1 MNTQGSR
8 KKGDYYPLFLNLKGK
23 NCLVVGGGGVALR
36 KVNNLLDYGAS
47 VTVISPTFC
56 AGLKQLAEAQ
66 IIHVSLREFAASAIP
81 DSFLVIAA
89 TNNPKINRRVAAE
102 ARKHR
107 VLVNVVDDAR
117 LSDFIFPAL
126 LSRGDL
132 TIAISSGGKS
142 PALSRKVRDHLEQYL
157 EKEYSTLIEIVAE
170 VRVEFQKRH
179 LALKKETW
187 QNALDIETLINL
199 IRGGQKEK
207 ARSFLMDNLV
217 QPAGNK
223 RK

>member
-1 MNTQGSR
+1 MN
-8 KKGDYYPLFLNLKGK
+8 YYPLFLNLKDK

-47 VTVISPTFC
+47 VKVISPTFC
-56 AGLKQLAEAQ
+56 PGLKQLAETQ
-66 IIHVSLREFAASAIP
+66 KIRAILKQFEGSEID

-89 TNNPKINRRVAAE
+89 TDNPKINRQVAAE
-102 ARKHR
+102 ARKLKT
-107 VLVNVVDDAR
+107 LVNVVDDAR

-132 TIAISSGGKS
+132 TIAVSSGGKS

-157 EKEYSTLIEIVAE
+157 EKEYSALIEIVAE
-170 VRVEFQKRH
+170 ARAEVQKRGI
-179 LALKKETW
+179 AIKKEVW
-187 QNALDIETLINL
+187 QNALDLDTLINL

-207 ARSFLMDNLV
+207 ARSLLINNLV
-217 QPAGNK
+217 RYAGNK
-223 RK
+223 GKYSE